1 MGNMLPT
8 ITVAQMV
15 SHVCGQAH
23 AVSRGVCRPPRL
35 RRPVM
40 SSALASVTPVL
51 VPWHSHV
58 LKVAV
63 GKLPQLATKGG
74 KSVAPSYRSFCH
86 SFSQQ
91 LLVVLHTAWRIR
103 SVATTAMPSPAAK
116 LKAARRL
123 PKRLRISGEAP
134 QGDIA
139 RMREEATARY
149 ERGESSSRT
158 LHSCLQKPR
167 EGRADDYSDWRAAGT
182 WSWYDDWNTPWYGAT
197 DWQQSAQ
204 ATDSTASEP
213 SAATSSWYWAPQQK
227 LEASQTV
234 SQGRPLPPTPPPS
247 RHQRLPQKWR
257 AKEAGMNT
265 AAKGK
270 PQYDTSPRLGMDR
283 PSPQSSRH
291 RKRGQADPAT
301 AAHETMADNGAQEVQ
316 DSAAAQEEAVKQQT
330 GEQSSAP
337 GGDSE
342 ELSLDSAA
350 SANTASKTSAQHG
363 ANCVQVR
370 AAVCEVSA
378 GSYMGTQPSAPL
390 VSVSVDSDQDM
401 GADQMDTRCL
411 VRSSDSE
418 ELVPAYSSKDV
429 KRQSGEGNAPSS
441 SRPSRTSSGAT
452 DTLRPW
458 TKQDKDLSKALSGV
472 LRHRSNLHRDRAG
485 YAKLADVLVHPL
497 IRRHRPTIEWIAY
510 IVKDAKQRFSLDE
523 TGTHIRAVQGHSI
536 HVDSSQLLRQLEK
549 GDIGDMVPTRAL
561 HSTYFSCIP
570 SIMQHGLLPGGT
582 RGTSYRRHIHLAMN
596 DRPTAGLRAGS
607 EVILE
612 IDLMRAHNA
621 GCVFYISDN
630 NVILTEDCVPPP
642 CIARAKRTSTGEA
655 YDLGRFRTAYKL
667 VCAASAWREIVTA
680 GLGNFTAW
688 SVPPARPALSPGCR
702 FQSGSASGKPSTS
715 GREDSRLAMLSP
727 SPASPR
733 LLPWPPR
740 PLGQLLGLPAAY
752 RKHLTIAVHLP
763 RSFFRLREAMQ
774 RGTPVGKERR
784 YSWKLP
790 HLRRRTLRHT
800 LGAAKCT
807 LILSRMTSVALA

>member
-1 MGNMLPT
+1 MGGSGAFNC
-8 ITVAQMV
+8 
-15 SHVCGQAH
+15 SD
-23 AVSRGVCRPPRL
+23 
-35 RRPVM
+35 
-40 SSALASVTPVL
+40 
-51 VPWHSHV
+51 
-58 LKVAV
+58 
-63 GKLPQLATKGG
+63 
-74 KSVAPSYRSFCH
+74 APS
-86 SFSQQ
+86 
-91 LLVVLHTAWRIR
+91 L
-103 SVATTAMPSPAAK
+103 
-116 LKAARRL
+116 
-123 PKRLRISGEAP
+123 GEAP

-139 RMREEATARY
+139 RMRGEATADMR
-149 ERGESSSRT
+149 ESSSRT
-158 LHSCLQKPR
+158 HSCLQKPR
-167 EGRADDYSDWRAAGT
+167 EGRADDYSNWRAAGT
-182 WSWYDDWNTPWYGAT
+182 WRCDDWNTPWYGAT

-213 SAATSSWYWAPQQK
+213 SAASSSWYWAPQQK

-265 AAKGK
+265 EAKGK
-270 PQYDTSPRLGMDR
+270 PQYDTSPRLGTDR

-291 RKRGQADPAT
+291 RKRGHRAESLQADRPDVATAT

-316 DSAAAQEEAVKQQT
+316 DSAAAQEAAVEQQT
-330 GEQSSAP
+330 GKQSSAP
-337 GGDSE
+337 DGDS
-342 ELSLDSAA
+342 
-350 SANTASKTSAQHG
+350 
-363 ANCVQVR
+363 
-370 AAVCEVSA
+370 VCEVSA
-378 GSYMGTQPSAPL
+378 GSYMGTRPSAPESDSEEL
-390 VSVSVDSDQDM
+390 VSMSVDSDQDM

-510 IVKDAKQRFSLDE
+510 IVKASAKQRFSLDE

-536 HVDSSQLLRQLEK
+536 HVDSSKLLRQLEK

-570 SIMQHGLLPGGT
+570 SITQHGLLPGGT

-630 NVILTEDCVPPP
+630 NVILTEDCIPPP
-642 CIARAKRTSTGEA
+642 CIARAKRTNTGEA

-667 VCAASAWREIVTA
+667 VCAASAWHEIVTA

-784 YSWKLP
+784 YSWKPTAGRSEASSPPTTDPQTHSGGGQVHSHPPSDDQRGFGIKTEEVPAPPVKRPRPTMAPRLLAGKAVP
-790 HLRRRTLRHT
+790 P
-800 LGAAKCT
+800 
-807 LILSRMTSVALA
+807 SRVPRIRP